1 MDNNNLNN
9 YNGGGYN
16 NNGGQGGGPQG
27 PQGPGGQP
35 PRRQNLM
42 MILIAALV
50 TLLCMSFFMRM
61 LSGVSSQEI
70 SYNEFLE
77 MVEAGRVE
85 RVEIGDSQITIIP
98 KSENAENPFMQQPEI
113 TYYTGVV
120 DDETRTSFLLEHGVE
135 IYEEVPDSSGLIL
148 SILLTYVLPFVAI
161 IILFNFLM
169 RKMSG
174 SGGPMGVGKS
184 NAKVYVQ
191 RETGVTFKD
200 VAGEDEAKESLQE
213 VVDFLHNPGRYS
225 KIGAKLPKG
234 ALLVGPPGTGK
245 TLLAKAVAG
254 EAHVPFFS
262 LTGSDFIELY
272 VGVGA
277 SRVRDLFKEA
287 TKNAPCIIFID
298 EIDAI
303 GRSRDSKYGGGNE
316 EREQTLNQ
324 LLSEM
329 DGFDSSRGILI
340 LGATNRPEI
349 LDKALLRP
357 GRFDRQI
364 IVDKPDLRGR
374 VEILKVH
381 SKDVLMDETVDL
393 DAIAL
398 ATSGAVGSDL
408 ANMINEAAIN
418 AVKQGRDYV
427 CQKDLFEAV
436 EQVLVGKEKK
446 DRIMSKEERRIVSY
460 HEVGHAL
467 VSALQKNSEPV
478 QKITIVPRTMGALGY
493 VMQVP
498 EEEKYLNTEAELH
511 AMLVGLLAGRAA
523 EEIVFDTV
531 TTGASNDIE
540 KATGIAR
547 AMVTQYGMSKKFG
560 LIGLQTIESQ
570 YLEGRAVMNC
580 SDVTAAEVDSEVMRI
595 LKECYDEALRL
606 LRENRAILDKIA
618 AYLIEKETITGKEF
632 MKIYRKEKGIPEPEE
647 KPEDISGRSDHGS
660 SPERND
666 QGAAS
671 AWKAQTSS
679 AGQPDAGMP
688 GGPFQNRGMSDPGM
702 PGSGQTDQPAARQ
715 EENRWKGSGSGIPEP
730 DGDFWK
736 QEEGLDLDGKDS
748 GGNGWNDSA
757 ADGNGWNDST
767 ANGNGWNDST
777 ANGNGRDDSGQDGNG
792 RNGSSPDGAGANRP
806 QGPVGRFSNVPFSP
820 TDQN

>member
-1 MDNNNLNN
+1 MDNNNLNS
-9 YNGGGYN
+9 YNGGGGYN
-16 NNGGQGGGPQG
+16 NNNNGQGGGPQG
-27 PQGPGGQP
+27 PGGPGGRP
-35 PRRQNLM
+35 PGRQNLM
-42 MILIAALV
+42 MILVAALV
-50 TLLCMSFFMRM
+50 TLVCMSFFMRM

-77 MVEAGRVE
+77 MVEEGRVE

-98 KSENAENPFMQQPEI
+98 KSDNGNNPFLQQPEI
-113 TYYTGVV
+113 TYYTGLV
-120 DDETRTSFLLEHGVE
+120 DDDTRTQFLKDNGVE
-135 IYEEVPDSSGLIL
+135 IYGEVPDNSGLLL

-169 RKMSG
+169 KKMSG
-174 SGGPMGVGKS
+174 GGGPMGVGKS

-191 RETGVTFKD
+191 KETGVTFKD

-364 IVDKPDLRGR
+364 IVDKPDLKGR

-446 DRIMSKEERRIVSY
+446 DRIMSREERRIVSY

-498 EEEKYLNTEAELH
+498 EEEKFLNTEAELH

-540 KATGIAR
+540 KATSIAR

-595 LKECYDEALRL
+595 LKECYDEALTL
-606 LRENRAILDKIA
+606 LRENRTILDKIA

-647 KPEDISGRSDHGS
+647 KPEENRMQN
-660 SPERND
+660 PVEQPNPP
-666 QGAAS
+666 QGTP
-671 AWKAQTSS
+671 Q
-679 AGQPDAGMP
+679 MP
-688 GGPFQNRGMSDPGM
+688 
-702 PGSGQTDQPAARQ
+702 SGQGQGFGTSGPQQ
-715 EENRWKGSGSGIPEP
+715 EDSWWNKDGSGIPEQNS
-730 DGDFWK
+730 DFW
-736 QEEGLDLDGKDS
+736 G
-748 GGNGWNDSA
+748 
-757 ADGNGWNDST
+757 
-767 ANGNGWNDST
+767 
-777 ANGNGRDDSGQDGNG
+777 DDSGQDNGPQQNGTNPEGGNG
-792 RNGSSPDGAGANRP
+792 QDGQDGQNRP
-806 QGPVGRFSNVPFSP
+806 QGPVGRFSNTALPPS
-820 TDQN
+820 DQMK

>member
-27 PQGPGGQP
+27 PGGPGGQP

-77 MVEAGRVE
+77 MVEEGRVE

-98 KSENAENPFMQQPEI
+98 KTENAENPFLQQPEI

-120 DDETRTSFLLEHGVE
+120 DDDTRTQFLIEHGVE

-418 AVKQGRDYV
+418 AVKQGREYV

-467 VSALQKNSEPV
+467 VSALQKNAEPV

-540 KATGIAR
+540 KATSIAR

-580 SDVTAAEVDSEVMRI
+580 SDVTAAEVDTEVMRI

-606 LRENRAILDKIA
+606 LRENRTILDKIA

-647 KPEDISGRSDHGS
+647 KPEDI
-660 SPERND
+660 PARND
-666 QGAAS
+666 F
-671 AWKAQTSS
+671 SS
-679 AGQPDAGMP
+679 APQP
-688 GGPFQNRGMSDPGM
+688 
-702 PGSGQTDQPAARQ
+702 
-715 EENRWKGSGSGIPEP
+715 EENRRNENGSGIPEP
-730 DGDFWK
+730 EGDFWK
-736 QEEGLDLDGKDS
+736 QDEGLDLDGKDS

-757 ADGNGWNDST
+757 A
-767 ANGNGWNDST
+767 NGNSRN
-777 ANGNGRDDSGQDGNG
+777 NGGQDGNS
-792 RNGSSPDGAGANRP
+792 RNESGPDGGGSDRP

-820 TDQN
+820 SDQN